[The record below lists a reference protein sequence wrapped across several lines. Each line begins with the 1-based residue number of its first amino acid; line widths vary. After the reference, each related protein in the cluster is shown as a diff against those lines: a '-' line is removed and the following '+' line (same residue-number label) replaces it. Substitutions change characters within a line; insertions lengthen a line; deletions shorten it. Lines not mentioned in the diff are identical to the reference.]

1 MRAFLKRNLLV
12 FFKDRAAVFFSL
24 LSTLII
30 LGIYI
35 LFLGNSLIS
44 GFHDMVPNA
53 RELMTNWIMAGMIA
67 ANTATTTFGGF
78 GVLVGDKASKIDRDL
93 YVSPI
98 SRRKLAAG
106 YVLSAFIIGFI
117 MTFITFV
124 VAEIYIFIS
133 SGNLIN
139 LPALLKMTALI
150 LLSALSSTSMMFFIT
165 TFFSSPNAF
174 ATISTI
180 VGTLIGFLTGIY
192 IPIGQLPEAVQW
204 IVKLFPPSYA
214 AVLVR
219 QAMMAES
226 MKVGFAGV
234 PDEYVEK
241 FKEKLGVVLKFGETE
256 ASDVFCIAVLL
267 GSAAIFFLLAVL
279 VLSRKKKE

>member
-67 ANTATTTFGGF
+67 ANTATTTLGGF

>member
-1 MRAFLKRNLLV
+1 MKRNLLV

-67 ANTATTTFGGF
+67 ANTATTTLGGF